1 MNKICSFNSST
12 KNVKKKSYL
21 ALSLNYVTILDIHD
35 TYMYTKEKKSIVC
48 RIMVAQTIILDL

>member
-12 KNVKKKSYL
+12 YNVKKKSYL

-35 TYMYTKEKKSIVC
+35 TYMCTKEKK
-48 RIMVAQTIILDL
+48 A